1 MRRSEDEPVYMIGV
15 AARMVSCHPQTLRMY
30 EREGLVAPH
39 RSHTNLRLYSDT
51 DIERLRMIKRLT
63 QELGVNLAGVE
74 VILDLLDRAEKQQH
88 EIASLKRQLAGDR
101 KALNPAPTRSP
112 RYRVEIEEVR
122 DDERA

>member
-15 AARMVSCHPQTLRMY
+15 AARMVSCHPQTLRLY

-39 RSHTNLRLYSDT
+39 RSHTNLRLYSDA

-74 VILDLLDRAEKQQH
+74 VILDLLDRVEKQQH

-112 RYRVEIEEVR
+112 RYRVEIEEAG